1 MNAQATTSVSPGKSA
16 QTRQK
21 LIDAGIELFSEF
33 GYDATS
39 TRRIEARAQVQ
50 RNLISYHFGSKQEFW
65 KACMT
70 ELFARVD
77 DSARTAFSHSRD
89 IEPKERMRFLI
100 RRFVRWSAAHPE
112 VARVMFDEGRHD
124 DWRLE
129 WLVDNYARQ
138 LYETV
143 TGQFEEGRQQGV
155 VPNLSAAQFYYVLVS
170 SAGIFGMAP
179 ECRRLS
185 GEDPCESAFVDR
197 HADAVAQLLT
207 SSPEQRHRS

>member
-1 MNAQATTSVSPGKSA
+1 MNAQAATNTRLGKSA

-21 LIDAGIELFSEF
+21 LMEAGIELFSEF

-39 TRRIEARAQVQ
+39 TRRVEAHAEVQ
-50 RNLISYHFGSKQEFW
+50 RNLITYHFGSKQEFW

-70 ELFARVD
+70 ALFARM
-77 DSARTAFSHSRD
+77 DSPARTAFSDSRG
-89 IEPKERMRFLI
+89 IEPRERMRFLI
-100 RRFVRWSAAHPE
+100 HRFVRWSAAHPE

-143 TGQFEEGRQQGV
+143 TRLFEEAREQSG
-155 VPNLSAAQFYYVLVS
+155 VPNLSATQFYYMLVS
-170 SAGIFGMAP
+170 SAGLFGMAP

-185 GEDPCESAFVDR
+185 GEDPCESAFVDM
-197 HADAVAQLLT
+197 HADAVARLLT
-207 SSPEQRHRS
+207 SSP